1 MQWPRRFGASVVNV
15 GLGRQR
21 RRLSLYINKAPLC
34 ENGRGLRT
42 HQSCDLG
49 FAGPAGQG
57 RGGLIFEPPRERR
70 FKDQTSEGALLRP
83 FFGPVQREGELF
95 KTQKERAVSG

>member
-1 MQWPRRFGASVVNV
+1 MGNLEIGGRIDRFVGASVVNV

-21 RRLSLYINKAPLC
+21 RRLSLYIKKAPLC

-49 FAGPAGQG
+49 F
-57 RGGLIFEPPRERR
+57 
-70 FKDQTSEGALLRP
+70 EGWFLYIQEYTFR
-83 FFGPVQREGELF
+83 V
-95 KTQKERAVSG
+95 